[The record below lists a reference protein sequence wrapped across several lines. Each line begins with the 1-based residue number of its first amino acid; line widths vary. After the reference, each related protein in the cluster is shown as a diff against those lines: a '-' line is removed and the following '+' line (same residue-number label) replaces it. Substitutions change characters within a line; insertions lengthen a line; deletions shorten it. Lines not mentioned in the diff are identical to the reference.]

1 MRTLHFVLAIL
12 SLIPISALGA
22 PISLSAESGKFNAK
36 TLGPHTAKAII
47 TATVQVT
54 EFRGAKAWPAG
65 AYVGF
70 HEGED
75 RSNSVQFVLMRN
87 TDTDTQLAIGYRV
100 LKDGKEQ
107 IIQFIEWA
115 PLDAHVKVTLSF
127 ENGIAMLRVGDG
139 ELIKIKTSLQ
149 KVAPYA
155 SVSSSSASFDV
166 SP

>member
-12 SLIPISALGA
+12 FLIPISALGA
-22 PISLSAESGKFNAK
+22 TISLSAEPGKFNAK
-36 TLGPHTAKAII
+36 TLGPHTAKATI
-47 TATVQVT
+47 TATVHIT

-75 RSNSVQFVLMRN
+75 RNNSIQFVLMRN

-100 LKDGKEQ
+100 VKDGKEQ
-107 IIQFIEWA
+107 TVQFIEWA
-115 PLDAHVKVTLSF
+115 PLEARVKVKLSI
-127 ENGIAMLRVGDG
+127 EKGIVILRLG
-139 ELIKIKTSLQ
+139 EGEPIKIKTSLQ

-155 SVSSSSASFDV
+155 SASSSSARFDV